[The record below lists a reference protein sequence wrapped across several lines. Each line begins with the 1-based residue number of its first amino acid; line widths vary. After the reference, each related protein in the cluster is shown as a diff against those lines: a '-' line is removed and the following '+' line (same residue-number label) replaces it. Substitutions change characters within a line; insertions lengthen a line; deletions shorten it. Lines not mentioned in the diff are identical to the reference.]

1 MGAWDRRSQWR
12 NRLLRT
18 KEWSS
23 GRFFV
28 LGKAITTEGGKGRG
42 IAMPIEEPNKEVIGR
57 EGATP
62 SEHAFDE
69 VVKGLADGT
78 SSSRRQALRWMGG
91 ALIGGLGGLL
101 AAAGP
106 SAPSASAA
114 TVTTRIII
122 DGTVVKRTQDTDFT
136 YSTELSRGCHTIR
149 VVQRSST
156 GSRSSQTMRICCNSR
171 ISVVIDVEG
180 TSVDMRATCL

>member
-1 MGAWDRRSQWR
+1 
-12 NRLLRT
+12 
-18 KEWSS
+18 
-23 GRFFV
+23 
-28 LGKAITTEGGKGRG
+28 
-42 IAMPIEEPNKEVIGR
+42 MPIEDPNEKGINQ
-57 EGATP
+57 EGATT

-69 VVKGLADGT
+69 LAVGLADDT
-78 SSSRRQALRWMGG
+78 SSSRRQALRWLGG
-91 ALIGGLGGLL
+91 ALVAGLGGLL
-101 AAAGP
+101 AVAGP
-106 SAPSASAA
+106 SAHSASAA

-156 GSRSSQTMRICCNSR
+156 GSSSSQTMRICCNSR
-171 ISVVIDVEG
+171 ISVVVDVEG